1 MQSAPDRRNA
11 GRAAQS
17 SPRATSSRP
26 ASSWAADIGAGLTTV
41 GSDNDPSG
49 IATYSLA
56 GAWYGYDMLWTCVLT
71 YPSMVALQL
80 VSARVAAV
88 TGRGLTANMRAHYSP
103 VFFYFAVARFVIA
116 NTLNI
121 AVDVLAM
128 AAALQRFVPAPPGV
142 LALVCGGASI
152 ALQWFVP
159 YPRYASVL
167 KWLILPLLA
176 YAGVMLFVDV
186 PWHTV
191 ALRSVVPHLEWKEGF
206 ATMLM
211 AVLGTTMSPY
221 LLFSQAEQTAQEEHQ
236 RPDEQARPASGDP
249 RSPAQLRGSRAQTLM
264 RTALSSAAALCMMVA
279 AAATL
284 HGAAAP
290 AGAFPQLAKVLEPLA
305 GGYAGSLLRLALI
318 GSALLALPPLAGSA
332 AQAVASSFDWP
343 DGKQRDTRI
352 AALLVGVAALG
363 TVLGVALG
371 ISHVDLIKA
380 LYWSAIVNGM
390 TITPVLVLLVLLSAK
405 REAVGDM
412 VAHWSL
418 RALCWLATL
427 LTGAVVVAHFVLEVA
442 QRAGW

>member
-1 MQSAPDRRNA
+1 M
-11 GRAAQS
+11 
-17 SPRATSSRP
+17 
-26 ASSWAADIGAGLTTV
+26 GAGLTTV

-56 GAWYGYDMLWTCVLT
+56 GTWYGYDMLWTCVLT
-71 YPSMVALQL
+71 LPSMVALQL

-142 LALVCGGASI
+142 LALACGGASI

-159 YPRYASVL
+159 YPRYARVL

-176 YAGVMLFVDV
+176 YAGVVLIVDV

-191 ALRSVVPHLEWKEGF
+191 ALRSVVPHLEWNEGF
-206 ATMLM
+206 MTMLM

-221 LLFSQAEQTAQEEHQ
+221 LLFSQAEQTAQQEHQ
-236 RPDEQARPASGDP
+236 QPHEQARPASGDP
-249 RSPAQLRGSRAQTLM
+249 RSPAQLRGSRIQTLM
-264 RTALSSAAALCMMVA
+264 RTALSSGAALCMIVA

-284 HGAAAP
+284 HGAMP
-290 AGAFPQLAKVLEPLA
+290 AGASPQLAKVLEPLA
-305 GGYAGSLLRLALI
+305 GGYAGALLRIALI

-352 AALLVGVAALG
+352 AALLIGIAALG

-371 ISHVDLIKA
+371 VSHVDLVKA

-427 LTGAVVVAHFVLEVA
+427 VTGAVVAAHFVLEVA
-442 QRAGW
+442 QRVTG